1 MILNGK
7 EAKTVLLS
15 SAGTGSVTAG
25 ASGAGSHQAT
35 PIVVLNQNGHPN
47 PMQLLPVFSSA
58 RTVTS
63 VAAARPIKVTEAHIE
78 TTSEVHK
85 GDIHY
90 LFSFSEKF

>member
-15 SAGTGSVTAG
+15 TSAGTGSVTAG
-25 ASGAGSHQAT
+25 ASGAAGSHQAT

-63 VAAARPIKVTEAHIE
+63 VAAARPIKVTEDLDS
-78 TTSEVHK
+78 TSEVCYFK
-85 GDIHY
+85 IIIYEY
-90 LFSFSEKF
+90 LLI